1 MITNFVW
8 SFTSFHLPYV
18 AKVAGVSFY
27 KLVSVVSNLL
37 LLPLPGNSI
46 NMLLFVTKKVELLN
60 LRWQWMKHTREN
72 FCAII
77 VDSVNIGA
85 SEKDMGCLGK

>member
-1 MITNFVW
+1 
-8 SFTSFHLPYV
+8 
-18 AKVAGVSFY
+18 
-27 KLVSVVSNLL
+27 
-37 LLPLPGNSI
+37 
-46 NMLLFVTKKVELLN
+46 
-60 LRWQWMKHTREN
+60 MKHTREN